1 MEIPRVFKDAMIQ
14 HSLEE
19 DPNECCGVLAA
30 ADGSVVKLYRIT
42 NVEHSPYR
50 YSMDGKELFEAYR
63 EIEDN
68 GWELA
73 VIYHSHTHSPAYP
86 SATDVRFAT
95 WPDAFYLLVSLQDKA
110 NPDVR
115 NYTIVGETV
124 TEVPLT
130 IVD

>member
-1 MEIPRVFKDAMIQ
+1 MEIPRVFADAMIQ
-14 HSLEE
+14 HSREE

-30 ADGSVVKLYRIT
+30 VDGRVIKHYRIT

-50 YSMDGKELFEAYR
+50 YSMDSKELFDAYR

-68 GWELA
+68 GWDLA
-73 VIYHSHTHSPAYP
+73 IIYHSHTHSPAYP
-86 SATDVRFAT
+86 SATDVRLAT

-110 NPDVR
+110 SPDIR
-115 NYTIVGETV
+115 NYTILDETV